1 MYEIFWFKELASYSN
16 IYNTV
21 ESIFKINDLK
31 FYIGED
37 LVDMTACTSER
48 TNSFNTTTLMVK
60 SIWMNCVTNN
70 NYSDLVTI
78 YKGAYPEYYDYL
90 SKKDTITINDIID
103 LFKPEDT
110 SMKMY
115 LTINLFRCLGK
126 FDDSVELEPTLED
139 KLNSLFTK
147 NKEILDI
154 LRLGIDKDENVANIL
169 LMFSL
174 YLSTYENVY
183 DLINEIY
190 KEKEIEYLNSYRNSM
205 LYKTNAIKSFSYT
218 SQIYSERILGILIHN
233 LEKGCTHDIEKIA
246 KKAIRK
252 IYNNL
257 KNKSSISNTDIF
269 NMTDNGKNVK
279 DFYISMFLFTFEGK
293 FKAKSLIEIMKNFY
307 VEIASLIRTSEYV
320 ESFDAYIK
328 DIKQNLND
336 LIKYI
341 KKSLGI
347 KNNTYLYRDLY
358 RLFQDLSPDIEK
370 KVNFHTIIYEMN
382 GLNISSMISS
392 YYLTS
397 KELDQIIINWV
408 RGEADS
414 YYISSHQELRD
425 KIFDLSKDIQLN
437 GISEEMIVRLYY
449 YIETFFIFKE
459 YNSLKNDYIQF
470 INEDYLLEKN
480 QYINSIKL
488 QHEKLVKIELD
499 FNSKQK
505 LLDIKEK
512 ELLDELKSLNKEKE
526 RLIKENQDLQGLK
539 LEVNKLREC
548 VFKKNQS
555 KYINED
561 EDIDI
566 SLINNKK
573 IVIIGGNINWI
584 KKMKE
589 KLCECIFICD
599 DNKNNDLKFI
609 KNSEIV
615 LINTN
620 ISHSLYYKIMNILNK
635 SEVQYHYLYDTSNID
650 KSLKLIYDIIIK
662 KYHKG

>member
-1 MYEIFWFKELASYSN
+1 MHEIFWFKELARYSN
-16 IYNTV
+16 IHTIVHNIFDINTLGFHV
-21 ESIFKINDLK
+21 DDDL
-31 FYIGED
+31 IV
-37 LVDMTACTSER
+37 LTSVLDISKM
-48 TNSFNTTTLMVK
+48 NSFGGVTLMIQ
-60 SIWMNCVTNN
+60 SIWMNCVDNN
-70 NYSDLVTI
+70 NYNDLVII
-78 YKGAYPEYYDYL
+78 YKEAYPEYFNYL
-90 SKKDTITINDIID
+90 IKKNTITMNDIAD

-115 LTINLFRCLGK
+115 LTINLFRGLGK
-126 FDDSVELEPTLED
+126 FDDSVELEPTQED
-139 KLNSLFTK
+139 KLNILFTK
-147 NKEILDI
+147 NKEILDV
-154 LRLGIDKDENVANIL
+154 LRLGINQDENIANIL

-174 YLSTYENVY
+174 YLSTYENIH
-183 DLINEIY
+183 DLINETY
-190 KEKEIEYLNSYRNSM
+190 KEKEIEYLNSYINSM
-205 LYKTNAIKSFSYT
+205 LYKTDAIKSFSYT
-218 SQIYSERILGILIHN
+218 SQIYSEKILGILIHN
-233 LEKGCTHDIEKIA
+233 LEEGCTHDIEKIT

-257 KNKSSISNTDIF
+257 KNKSSISNKDIL
-269 NMTDNGKNVK
+269 NMSDSGNNVK
-279 DFYISMFLFTFEGK
+279 DFYISMFLFAFEGK
-293 FKAKSLIEIMKNFY
+293 YNVKSLTGILKQFYPEIS
-307 VEIASLIRTSEYV
+307 SLIRASEYV

-336 LIKYI
+336 SIKYI

-358 RLFQDLSPDIEK
+358 CLFQGLSPSIEK
-370 KVNFHTIIYEMN
+370 KVNFHAITYEMN
-382 GLNISSMISS
+382 GLNMSSMISN

-397 KELDQIIINWV
+397 KELDQIIIYWLS
-408 RGEADS
+408 GEADS
-414 YYISSHQELRD
+414 YYISNHKELRD
-425 KIFDLSKDIQLN
+425 KVFDLSKDIQLD
-437 GISEEMIVRLYY
+437 GINEDMVVRLYY
-449 YIETFFIFKE
+449 YIQNFFIFKE
-459 YNSLKNDYIQF
+459 YNSLKSEYIQF
-470 INEDYLLEKN
+470 INEDYLLEKT
-480 QYINSIKL
+480 QYIHRIKL

-526 RLIKENQDLQGLK
+526 RLLKENQNLQGLK

-548 VFKKNQS
+548 VFKKNQYECIS
-555 KYINED
+555 ED
-561 EDIDI
+561 DDIDI

-589 KLCECIFICD
+589 KLYECIFICD

-609 KNSEIV
+609 KNSETV

-635 SEVQYHYLYDTSNID
+635 SEVQYHYLDDTSNID
-650 KSLKLIYDIIIK
+650 KSLKLVYDIIANDK
-662 KYHKG
+662 